1 MDLTNIEIL
10 ILLAIDVA
18 SISMVF
24 FIFRWARTALDRMKA
39 QLVDMLSGETEESV
53 AIVEKLGH
61 TIYQKLY
68 RYFNLKIPNDLPTA
82 SEDYDQNV
90 PAPIQHMMSS
100 VQRQSGLDPVVGA
113 AKAIGIPDDVLK
125 YLPLIQK
132 YLGAQKSQGTTN
144 ENLNTGEYW

>member
-10 ILLAIDVA
+10 ILLTIDVA

-24 FIFRWARTALDRMKA
+24 FIFRWARTALARMKD

-53 AIVEKLGH
+53 AIIEKLGH

-68 RYFNLKIPNDLPTA
+68 RYFNLKIPNGNPTDGQD
-82 SEDYDQNV
+82 ETENI
-90 PAPIQHMMSS
+90 PAPIQQMLSS
-100 VQRQSGLDPVVGA
+100 AQRQPGPGMNPMAEA
-113 AKAIGIPDDVLK
+113 AKAMGIPDDALR

-132 YLGAQKSQGTTN
+132 FLGQKTQGTT
-144 ENLNTGEYW
+144 ESINTGEYW